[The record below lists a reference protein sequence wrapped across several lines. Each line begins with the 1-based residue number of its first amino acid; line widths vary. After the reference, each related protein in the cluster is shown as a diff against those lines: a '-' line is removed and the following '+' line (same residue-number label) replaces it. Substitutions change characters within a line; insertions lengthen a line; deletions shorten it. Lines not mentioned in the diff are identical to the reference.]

1 MRLLERTC
9 TSDRSN
15 AIRPYFI
22 SLSVRVSSPESPSRM
37 TDGHFVT
44 VVVPCHNA
52 APFIADTIQ
61 SVLDQTRAVDEIVV
75 VDDGSSDGS
84 AAIAESFGEPVRV
97 IRQPNRGECAAR
109 NRGVQEARG
118 DIIAFLDA
126 DDLWHPEKIERQ
138 LACFDAHPEVGAV
151 MTSVAIFEHD
161 TRASR
166 PFLNVNERVLGEAT
180 PRDMLAHWLINQ
192 SAIAVRGEI
201 ARSTPYPDGI
211 ADSGDMIQS
220 VELRMKTEIGAVPE
234 VLAFYRQ
241 HERQVTKRAN
251 HNSRSLKVR
260 MAWGQANFRRMGE
273 SSVADALQPLL
284 AKAVDRTM
292 SLYWAREITRFKRER
307 DQLIRDW
314 PQEVPIPK
322 ELTRLVL
329 PRAVLVVSDRFDQLS
344 LHVRK

>member
-1 MRLLERTC
+1 MP
-9 TSDRSN
+9 SPDSSS
-15 AIRPYFI
+15 RPI
-22 SLSVRVSSPESPSRM
+22 
-37 TDGHFVT
+37 DGHAVS

-61 SVLDQTRAVDEIVV
+61 SILGQTRAVDEIVV

-151 MTSVAIFEHD
+151 MTSVAIFERDIHYC
-161 TRASR
+161 R
-166 PFLNVNERVLGEAT
+166 PFLNVNESVLREAT
-180 PRDMLAHWLINQ
+180 PRDMLAHWLVNQ

-241 HERQVTKRAN
+241 HEHQVTKHA
-251 HNSRSLKVR
+251 HHVSRSLKVR
-260 MAWGQANFRRMGE
+260 TAWARANFRRMGAN
-273 SSVADALQPLL
+273 SVAEALQPLL

-292 SLYWAREITRFKRER
+292 SLYWTREITRFKRER
-307 DQLIRDW
+307 DQLIQDW
-314 PQEVPIPK
+314 PPEVSIPK

-329 PRAVLVVSDRFDQLS
+329 PRPVLVVSDWVDQLNVHS
-344 LHVRK
+344 REQ

>member
-1 MRLLERTC
+1 VP
-9 TSDRSN
+9 SPD
-15 AIRPYFI
+15 
-22 SLSVRVSSPESPSRM
+22 SSSHPI
-37 TDGHFVT
+37 DGHAVT
-44 VVVPCHNA
+44 AVVPCHNA

-61 SVLDQTRAVDEIVV
+61 SILGQTRAVDEIVV

-151 MTSVAIFEHD
+151 MTSVAIFERD
-161 TRASR
+161 IQYCR
-166 PFLNVNERVLGEAT
+166 PFLNVNESVLREAT
-180 PRDMLAHWLINQ
+180 PRDMLAHWLVNQ

-241 HERQVTKRAN
+241 HEHQVTKHA
-251 HNSRSLKVR
+251 HHVSRSLTVR
-260 MAWGQANFRRMGE
+260 IAWARANFRRMGAN
-273 SSVADALQPLL
+273 SVAEALQPLL

-292 SLYWAREITRFKRER
+292 SLYWTREITRFKRER
-307 DQLIRDW
+307 DQLIQDW
-314 PQEVPIPK
+314 PPEVSIPK

-329 PRAVLVVSDRFDQLS
+329 PRPVLVVSDWVDQLNVHS
-344 LHVRK
+344 REQ